1 MLVVLVPKPPI
12 PPNPPKEEAV
22 DVVAGAPKLRGAL
35 LLTLK
40 ADGAALTC
48 CCCCP
53 KPLNEVAGAAEVP
66 NCWKPVEAGVA
77 APKEKEGAG
86 AAAG

>member
-1 MLVVLVPKPPI
+1 MVLVPKPPI

-22 DVVAGAPKLRGAL
+22 DVVAGAPKLKGAL

-48 CCCCP
+48 CCCP
-53 KPLNEVAGAAEVP
+53 KPPNVGAGAAEVP
-66 NCWKPVEAGVA
+66 NWKLVEAGGA
-77 APKEKEGAG
+77 APKENAG